1 MLKRVDCATAM
12 TSSMACQWKRRAGTG
27 RKHLGRTSRTPPLWQ
42 TAIRPPLRQTL
53 RCAGAWLPPATVAS
67 RQYYSGDDTGSR
79 PGRRNCGG
87 GAPCWSG
94 LRTVMMSRRHSLSCR
109 IESRQNK
116 SRQTQ
121 KASHFVWK
129 RSSATSRSLLP
140 AQVVS
145 TPLFKD
151 STSDATCVQRTHET
165 RDPLGQ
171 FHFVF
176 YSLGLSFATP
186 RRKSVFSSF
195 IQDVRVLY
203 SVIAMRGPSTVR
215 NSGTD

>member
-1 MLKRVDCATAM
+1 
-12 TSSMACQWKRRAGTG
+12 MACQWKRRAGTG

-94 LRTVMMSRRHSLSCR
+94 LRTVMLSRRHGLSCR

-145 TPLFKD
+145 TPLFD
-151 STSDATCVQRTHET
+151 QTPQAMQPVFNELTRRET
-165 RDPLGQ
+165 PWAR

-176 YSLGLSFATP
+176 YSLGLSFAMP